1 MNEFK
6 YSDQS
11 HFEAEFQLRNFHR
24 STCGCLEFV
33 LTQRHPIEKIPRFA
47 PLNIPSSDL
56 FEILIP
62 PIITSASLHV
72 IDPFLSLQE
81 TVS

>member
-1 MNEFK
+1 MWSSKLPNMQNSMNEFK

-33 LTQRHPIEKIPRFA
+33 LTQGHPIEKIPRFA
-47 PLNIPSSDL
+47 PKH
-56 FEILIP
+56 
-62 PIITSASLHV
+62 PI
-72 IDPFLSLQE
+72 F
-81 TVS
+81 